1 MSTATPGPLR
11 RSDRPSLT
19 PGVIRFTRRLS
30 VDGEPLVELG
40 QWVSE
45 DRPLLAMHTFP
56 GRVLRNQVASDLRV
70 SPADTEDCLIAPPG
84 QMLAVGDI
92 VARSSMFWQHR
103 VARTNYEGS
112 VAGVSPSLGV
122 VYMREHIPTQIAET
136 VRISVI
142 EELQGD
148 KNLFSSYVKV
158 KEGDKVEKGQVIA
171 TREEGHNYTNIFSP
185 VFGTIV
191 NVAPLLGAL
200 SIVPDRVSSVVL
212 AHIPGRVLAI
222 RDNREVDLAGYGVV
236 FEGLIG
242 IGGETFGQLASAG
255 NSPQAWRPAS
265 GANLGGRVVVTGNV
279 DDTSLRLAA
288 QQGVA
293 AVIAGRAREASLC
306 RFANKEL
313 GVIATGDEDIPLVL
327 VLTEGFGAG
336 AISPRTY
343 ELLNSFAGQ
352 TVSVSGTTHIRAGV
366 IRPRIVVSLP
376 PPDDL
381 RQVGEAPGP
390 GQAEL
395 MPDSGPATVGLLE
408 TPTELAAGLRA
419 RILRGPH
426 AGRSGHIVELPV
438 RAQQIATGASVLVA
452 VVQVDA
458 STSDVAAG
466 ASTIRVVVPQAN
478 LKLEGGTGIDG

>member
-1 MSTATPGPLR
+1 MSSPITGPHG
-11 RSDRPSLT
+11 RSARPSLT

-30 VDGEPLVELG
+30 VDGEPLVEPG

-45 DRPLLAMHTFP
+45 DTPLLAMHTFP

-70 SPADTEDCLIAPPG
+70 NPADTEDCLIAAPG

-212 AHIPGRVLAI
+212 AHVPGRVLAI
-222 RDNREVDLAGYGVV
+222 RDNREVDLAGYGVI

-242 IGGETFGQLASAG
+242 IGGETSGRLTTAG
-255 NSPQAWRPAS
+255 NSPAAWRPA
-265 GANLGGRVVVTGNV
+265 GDADLTGKVVVTGHV

-288 QQGVA
+288 QQGAV
-293 AVIAGRAREASLC
+293 AVIAGRAHEAALC

-313 GVIATGDEDIPLVL
+313 GVIATGDEDIPLVV

-343 ELLNSFAGQ
+343 ELLDSFAGQ

-376 PPDDL
+376 PPDQL
-381 RQVGEAPGP
+381 RETVEAPAR
-390 GQAEL
+390 GQTEL
-395 MPDSGPATVGLLE
+395 AADSAPATVGLLE
-408 TPTELAAGLRA
+408 TPTELAVGLRA

-426 AGRSGHIVELPV
+426 AGRSGHIVDLPV
-438 RAQQIATGASVLVA
+438 RAQQVATGASVLVA
-452 VVQVDA
+452 VVQLDA
-458 STSDVAAG
+458 ATADI
-466 ASTIRVVVPQAN
+466 ASGVRQVIVPQAN